1 MVTLSSTGSVKQLPR
16 GAKNENGRTS
26 KQAPGESYQGATT
39 FFSMALAK
47 TLLLFPTSF
56 KRIDLF
62 SFYVKSNDDET
73 EFLFIFTTK
82 RREWVC
88 SSNYGAAEKTKNGKQ
103 YSPRDIETANRLSIE
118 SAK

>member
-1 MVTLSSTGSVKQLPR
+1 MKATIFPETYVLHIYASYMKPIRNTNS
-16 GAKNENGRTS
+16 E
-26 KQAPGESYQGATT
+26 PG
-39 FFSMALAK
+39 
-47 TLLLFPTSF
+47 
-56 KRIDLF
+56 
-62 SFYVKSNDDET
+62 
-73 EFLFIFTTK
+73 FLFIFTTK